1 MAQSGLAEIAR
12 ECPLSGVKR
21 TTCARGE
28 NFHFN
33 PEQTSDRRGSHEP
46 RSLHWTWPLAKL
58 LGARDSR
65 DMSDFRHAMVIL
77 AISGSTLANAA
88 EIKVIG
94 GSAVIPAMTDLI
106 PKFEQSSGH
115 KVRTDFDGAIGT
127 MTDRVRKGEV
137 ADVVVISGAQ
147 IDTLM
152 REGKVVPGSR
162 TDIAKVGAW
171 ASLYARARTS
181 QTSVQLEPSGGC

>member
-1 MAQSGLAEIAR
+1 
-12 ECPLSGVKR
+12 
-21 TTCARGE
+21 
-28 NFHFN
+28 
-33 PEQTSDRRGSHEP
+33 
-46 RSLHWTWPLAKL
+46 
-58 LGARDSR
+58 
-65 DMSDFRHAMVIL
+65 MVIL
-77 AISGSTLANAA
+77 AISGSTLASAA
-88 EIKVIG
+88 EIKVVG
-94 GSAVIPAMTDLI
+94 GSALIPAMTDLI

-162 TDIAKVGAW
+162 TDIAKVGVGVFV
-171 ASLYARARTS
+171 R
-181 QTSVQLEPSGGC
+181 

>member
-1 MAQSGLAEIAR
+1 
-12 ECPLSGVKR
+12 
-21 TTCARGE
+21 
-28 NFHFN
+28 
-33 PEQTSDRRGSHEP
+33 
-46 RSLHWTWPLAKL
+46 
-58 LGARDSR
+58 
-65 DMSDFRHAMVIL
+65 MSDFRHAMVIF

-152 REGKVVPGSR
+152 REGKVVPG
-162 TDIAKVGAW
+162 AVGPILPKLAW